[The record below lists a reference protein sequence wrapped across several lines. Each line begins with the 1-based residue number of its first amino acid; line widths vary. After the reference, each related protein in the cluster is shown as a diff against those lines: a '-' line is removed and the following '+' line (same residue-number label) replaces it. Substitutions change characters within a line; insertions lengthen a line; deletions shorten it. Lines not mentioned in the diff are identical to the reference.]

1 VDRSRPGTDYD
12 GRLARPPEW
21 HPTPEPYRFLCVDGG
36 VMDNEPL
43 ELARRYLAGAAGQN
57 PRDGETATR
66 SVIMIDPFP
75 NKVTFDWKW
84 ESDPRLIR
92 VAPALFSALTDQARF
107 KPEELALAAE
117 GDCFGGVSAP
127 PRGNGPAGEPR
138 PAGNGRSNP
147 RWFRGFPARV
157 LSPPRL
163 PARPPQLSG
172 LPALA
177 FLPT

>member
-1 VDRSRPGTDYD
+1 RPGTDYD

-75 NKVTFDWKW
+75 NKVTFDWKL
-84 ESDPRLIR
+84 ESDPRLTR
-92 VAPALFSALTDQARF
+92 VARALFSGRTDQAGF
-107 KPEELALAAE
+107 KREELALAADE
-117 GDCFGGVSAP
+117 EVFSRFMIAP
-127 PRGNGPAGEPR
+127 SRNGTAGEPDP
-138 PAGNGRSNP
+138 PAMAAAILG
-147 RWFRGFPARV
+147 GF
-157 LSPPRL
+157 
-163 PARPPQLSG
+163 G
-172 LPALA
+172 G
-177 FLPT
+177 F